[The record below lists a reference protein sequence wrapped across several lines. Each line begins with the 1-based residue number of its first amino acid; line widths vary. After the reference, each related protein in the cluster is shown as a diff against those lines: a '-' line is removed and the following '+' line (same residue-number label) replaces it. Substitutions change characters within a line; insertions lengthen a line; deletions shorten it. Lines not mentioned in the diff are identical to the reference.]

1 MSLSER
7 IQDFSLQRIST
18 PLGQVAY
25 RSAGTEGQPLWILLH
40 GIGSASGSWL
50 AQLQA
55 AQGLG
60 VRILA
65 WDAPGYGQST
75 PVQPDQPKAS
85 DYAARLWA
93 WLDALGS
100 GPVHLVG
107 HSLGCLMASAAAQAQ
122 PKRVKHLWLLAPAA
136 GYGLA
141 DPQVRARKL
150 QERLEKLQ
158 TLGPAGMA
166 AQRASAMLS
175 PAASAEQ
182 LAWVEHTMA
191 QVIPAG
197 YTQASQ
203 MLAGDDLAT
212 YLRGLS
218 CPVDVACGQADRIT
232 PAQGCAEL
240 AAGLGLPF
248 HLLGEVGHA
257 CPLEAAERVNDLMFT
272 TSSELA

>member
-122 PKRVKHLWLLAPAA
+122 PERVKHLRLLAPAA

-150 QERLEKLQ
+150 QDRLEKLQ

-257 CPLEAAERVNDLMFT
+257 CPLEAAERVNDLLFT